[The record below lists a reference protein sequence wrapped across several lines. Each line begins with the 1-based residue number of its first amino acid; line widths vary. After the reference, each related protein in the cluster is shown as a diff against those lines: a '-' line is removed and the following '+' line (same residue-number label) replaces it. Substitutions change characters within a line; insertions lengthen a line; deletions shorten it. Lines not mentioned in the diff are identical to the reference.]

1 MRKLSFYIYTLALFA
16 VFIAG
21 CKKSFLD
28 ENLKSS
34 YAPENTLVDPLGFE
48 AAVAGMQNTV
58 RDQYEGDQGMIAT
71 MSNGTDIARNGQA
84 TSAMVPY
91 ESYGQLNSQDVASAR
106 FWQWGYKTIN
116 SANQII
122 DAAESGK
129 TSLTPEQKNGYIAE
143 AKFFRAYAYNF
154 ISSLFGRVP
163 LLKNSLTTPKTD
175 FVRAPLDSV
184 LNFIITD
191 LTFAEANLP
200 DFAKLKAQG
209 RISKAAATQLLSLVY
224 LRANK
229 PELAETAAKRVIA
242 NGAVKLISNRYG
254 IKKDQPG
261 DAFSDQFIYGN
272 MRRNQGNTEAIWVIE
287 QNYNVPGGF
296 SPTDQ
301 RRRCWV
307 PFYVNISGMLVA
319 DSLGGRGIGRIRP
332 TNWWTYDLYK
342 KNDMRNSG
350 FSVHRKFYYNDPAS
364 SKYGKQVVVTG
375 FDTIQNIYAHTT
387 KWNYYTDQE
396 PFGTITY
403 KDRIQMRLGETYLL
417 LAEAQFKQGKLAEAA
432 ASINVLRTRA
442 NADQVQAGD
451 VTLDLILDERAR
463 ELTAEE
469 DRRIT
474 LMRTGTLFN
483 RVQKYNPTSAGSI
496 KDYNQLLPIPQ
507 AEIDLNKDAKLEQN
521 TGY

>member
-1 MRKLSFYIYTLALFA
+1 MKKLVLYIYALVLFS
-16 VFIAG
+16 VLGAG

-28 ENLKSS
+28 ENLKSA

-48 AAVAGMQNTV
+48 AAIAGLQNTV
-58 RDQYEGDQGMIAT
+58 RDQYEGDQGIIAT
-71 MSNGTDIARNGQA
+71 MASGTDIARNGQA

-91 ESYGQLNSQDVASAR
+91 ESYGQLNSQDVASAG
-106 FWQWGYKTIN
+106 FWRWGYKTVN

-122 DAAESGK
+122 DAIESGS
-129 TSLTPEQKNGYIAE
+129 TTLTPDQKNGYIAE

-154 ISSLFGRVP
+154 MSSLYGGIP
-163 LLKNSLTTPKTD
+163 LVKHSLTAPKTD
-175 FVRAPLDSV
+175 FVRAPADSV
-184 LNFIITD
+184 LNFIIAD
-191 LTFAEANLP
+191 LNYAAVNLP
-200 DFAKLKAQG
+200 DFSKLKAQG
-209 RISKAAATQLLSLVY
+209 RINKSAASQLLALVY

-229 PELAETAAKRVIA
+229 PDLAEAEAKKVIA
-242 NGAVKLISNRYG
+242 NGALRLINTRYG

-261 DAFSDQFIYGN
+261 DPFSDMFIYGN
-272 MRRNQGNTEAIWVIE
+272 MRRNQGNAEAIWVIE
-287 QNYNVPGGF
+287 QNYNIPGGF

-307 PFYVNISGMLVA
+307 PFYVNIPGMLIA

-350 FSVHRKFYYNDPAS
+350 FNIHRKFYYNDPTS
-364 SKYGKQVVVTG
+364 PKYGKQVVVTG

-417 LAEAQFKQGKLAEAA
+417 LAEAQFKQGKLSEAA
-432 ASINVLRTRA
+432 TSINVLRTRA
-442 NADQVQAGD
+442 NADLVQAGD
-451 VTLDLILDERAR
+451 ITMDLILDERAR

-469 DRRIT
+469 DRRVT
-474 LMRTGTLFN
+474 LMRTGTLFD

-496 KDYNQLLPIPQ
+496 KAFNQLLPIPQ
-507 AEIDLNKDAKLEQN
+507 AEIDLNKDAKLDQN